1 MDEYEGP
8 LSEGSQPGDPDLC
21 IEADITLELLMKL
34 YEFAPDAVYIN
45 DMEGTFLDGN
55 SQAERLLGFKKRDII
70 GKNFVESGIV
80 PPDQIEKVIYLQI
93 ESIKGD
99 PTGPDEITLI
109 RADGRLVHVE
119 VRTQPITISDQK
131 YVLGIARDISER
143 EFLLNEL
150 ERQRDLAKSYLD
162 VAGVMILALD
172 LEGRITMINKWGAS
186 LLGYD
191 TPQEML
197 GKDWFRTALPE
208 GYRTD
213 VRSYFQ
219 ALIDGSSDDMDREG
233 AVICRD
239 GSIKVISWHNQ
250 LRRDPDGIVTGTL
263 SSGSDITTLRTKQR
277 ELKESEE
284 RFRGLVERSFDA
296 ICSMDR
302 NGTINYISPAVTEI
316 LGYASDEMV
325 GRNFLEFFPETEA
338 VSLQEDFSAALK
350 GKPFRGSRIP
360 LTSKKGK
367 PLIIEA
373 NVTPYTDE
381 SGLTMIE
388 ATFRDITDSVRMEK
402 EMLDRTAFLQQVM
415 DSINL
420 PVFIKNLDGVV
431 IGCNRHFLTFIGRK
445 REDVMFSDMSDL
457 MPEQIL
463 TLCNNKDRELLTG
476 KGSLIF
482 EVSMPG
488 RDGSETPYLITKSP
502 FRDIKG
508 ELRGIVSVMISV
520 EEKKRYELELARSK
534 EMMQKVLNSVDT
546 GILLLDPGNGTV
558 SDLNPMAAKML
569 DMPMDDVV
577 GTLPDLIPAIM
588 KGPCASVFEGSSR
601 SCVQELE
608 VPYMDGVLPVMVS
621 LKREDILG
629 SDNVIMTMTDMTDHI
644 AARRALEESNDLL
657 GMINRILRHDILNNL
672 GMIQLALGQYRVTKR
687 MDYIDGMEKALTRSV
702 DLIEAMKQ
710 LEMIW
715 SFGKPLKEYEMK
727 GFIEGIAKGY
737 DIPIEVSGDCRVLAD
752 DALSSVIS
760 NMISN
765 AIKHGKTDRIEIG
778 LEQGELTSR
787 IRISDFG
794 TGIPDKIVDK
804 LFDEGFS
811 YGSMAGS
818 GLGLFIIN
826 RTMKRF
832 GGSVSY
838 EPTKPKG
845 STFVLEFRAPQS
857 SSHST

>member
-1 MDEYEGP
+1 
-8 LSEGSQPGDPDLC
+8 
-21 IEADITLELLMKL
+21 MKL
-34 YEFAPDAVYIN
+34 YEFAPDAVYVN
-45 DMEGTFLDGN
+45 DMEGTFLHGN
-55 SQAERLLGFKKRDII
+55 SQAERLLGYERASLI

-80 PPDQIEKVIYLQI
+80 PDDQIEKVISLQI
-93 ESIKGD
+93 ESIRGD
-99 PTGPDEITLI
+99 PTGPDEIKLI
-109 RADGRLVHVE
+109 RSNGKPVHVE
-119 VRTQPITISDQK
+119 VRTQPITISDQR

-143 EFLLNEL
+143 KALQAEL
-150 ERQRDLAKSYLD
+150 ERQRDLAQSYLD

-197 GKDWFRTALPE
+197 EKDWFRTALPE
-208 GYRTD
+208 GYRID

-250 LRRDPDGIVTGTL
+250 LRRDPDGSVTGTL

-316 LGYASDEMV
+316 LGYTSDDMM
-325 GRNFLEFFPETEA
+325 GRNFLEFFPETE
-338 VSLQEDFSAALK
+338 SGPLLEDFSAALK
-350 GKPFRGSRIP
+350 GKTFRGSRIP
-360 LTSKKGK
+360 LNSKKGK
-367 PLIIEA
+367 QLVIEV

-381 SGLTMIE
+381 SGLTAIE

-420 PVFIKNLDGVV
+420 PIFIKNLDGVM
-431 IGCNRHFLTFIGRK
+431 IGCNRHFLNFTGRK
-445 REDVMFSDMSDL
+445 RDDVLFSDMSDL
-457 MPEQIL
+457 MPEHIH
-463 TLCNNKDRELLTG
+463 TLCNNKDRELLSG
-476 KGSLIF
+476 KGPLMF
-482 EVSMPG
+482 EVSIPG
-488 RDGSETPYLITKSP
+488 KDGSGSPYLITKSP

-546 GILLLDPGNGTV
+546 GILLLDPGDGTV
-558 SDLNPMAAKML
+558 SDLNPRAARML
-569 DMPMDDVV
+569 DIPMDEVV
-577 GTLPDLIPAIM
+577 GTSPDPIPAIM
-588 KGPCASVFEGSSR
+588 NGPCASVFEGSSR
-601 SCVQELE
+601 SCVQEFE
-608 VPYMDGVLPVMVS
+608 VPHRDGFLPVMVS

-629 SDNVIMTMTDMTDHI
+629 IDNVIMTMTDLTDHI

-727 GFIEGIAKGY
+727 AFIEGIAKGY
-737 DIPIEVSGDCRVLAD
+737 DIPIEVSGECNVLAD

-765 AIKHGKTDRIEIG
+765 AIKHGKTDRMRIV
-778 LEQGELTSR
+778 LEQGER
-787 IRISDFG
+787 ISKISISDFG

-811 YGSMAGS
+811 YGTMAGS

-832 GGSVSY
+832 GGGVSY
-838 EPTKPKG
+838 EPTTPKG
-845 STFVLEFRAPQS
+845 ATFVLMFRAPQS